1 MVNASSSRLKLQKI
15 SAKAKLVAQASF
27 YIQIHLE
34 WSIALWAWDASHHGR
49 VLPKQIC
56 HGVRPVAKHFSR
68 YAHRIQPHQH
78 PLLYHLATLPST
90 ALALMRRMI
99 PKPWVS
105 LLLWE
110 RVAVRVMVNASSSRL
125 KLQKIS
131 AKAKLVAQA
140 SFYIQTHLEWSI
152 ALWAWDASPHGRVL
166 PKQICHGVR

>member
-90 ALALMRRMI
+90 APMGHASLSHMSHMYKTLSCARSSPDDRFLDFILM
-99 PKPWVS
+99 
-105 LLLWE
+105 
-110 RVAVRVMVNASSSRL
+110 
-125 KLQKIS
+125 
-131 AKAKLVAQA
+131 
-140 SFYIQTHLEWSI
+140 
-152 ALWAWDASPHGRVL
+152 
-166 PKQICHGVR
+166 